1 MNCNFNVLYAFLG
14 GAIVGVGAA
23 MLFAPEKG
31 ADLRARI
38 KRKLREKGMCCCDAQ
53 VDEDVEDVSAKE
65 S

>member
-1 MNCNFNVLYAFLG
+1 MNCNFNVIYAFLG

-31 ADLRARI
+31 ADLRDRI
-38 KRKLREKGMCCCDAQ
+38 KKKLKEKGMCCCDAH
-53 VDEDVEDVSAKE
+53 VDEIVEETKSKE

>member
-1 MNCNFNVLYAFLG
+1 MLYAFLG

-38 KRKLREKGMCCCDAQ
+38 KRKLREKGMCCCDAHI
-53 VDEDVEDVSAKE
+53 DEVAEEVSAKE